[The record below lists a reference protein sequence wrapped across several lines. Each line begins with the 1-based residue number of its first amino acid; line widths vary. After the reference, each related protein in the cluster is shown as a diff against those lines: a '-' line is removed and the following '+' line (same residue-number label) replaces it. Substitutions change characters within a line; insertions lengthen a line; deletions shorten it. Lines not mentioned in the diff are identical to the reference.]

1 MIEIGLLEFEIF
13 LLKIIHVF
21 DKVNL
26 QICFLSFNSFS
37 TDFFM
42 HFNDIISI

>member
-13 LLKIIHVF
+13 LLKIVHLF
-21 DKVNL
+21 YKVNL
-26 QICFLSFNSFS
+26 QICCLSFNSFS

-42 HFNDIISI
+42 HFNDVISI